1 MGEILALLGGF
12 FFSSSNLM
20 ARQGM
25 KTMDRNSGQLV
36 TLLITSTV
44 NIVAIL
50 ILVFLAMIPQLNFM
64 GIFYFGLAG
73 VFTTFAGRFFLFAS
87 IERIGATRAGL
98 FKVSAPMFTIF
109 MGITFLGDRLTPSDA
124 IGSALVLSGLY
135 HLSASGL
142 KKTSAPPIG
151 IIPYA
156 YTTTTAKTKENIF
169 ATVDPGVVFGL
180 LSGLFLSVGHILR
193 QLGMRQIQSPIIGV
207 AVGTVVSLICIT
219 IYMMIKSNGD
229 FKVIRASAM
238 QALCFKKECRGYM
251 WCGFFNTLAQYLF
264 LGSLIYTS
272 VSIANILISTEA
284 LFNLL
289 LVSLFFRTDEPLS
302 PRLIIVSL
310 FILAG
315 VVLVIL

>member
-1 MGEILALLGGF
+1 MGELLALLGGF

-25 KTMDRNSGQLV
+25 KTMERNGGQLV
-36 TLLITSTV
+36 TLLMTNTV
-44 NIVAIL
+44 NIIALL
-50 ILVFLAMIPQLNFM
+50 ILVLLSALPQLTFW
-64 GIFYFGLAG
+64 GLFYFGLAG

-109 MGITFLGDRLTPSDA
+109 LGITILGDRLTPTDF
-124 IGSALVLSGLY
+124 IGSAVVLSGLY
-135 HLSASGL
+135 ILSAS
-142 KKTSAPPIG
+142 KDMKAPSANIG
-151 IIPYA
+151 IVPA
-156 YTTTTAKTKENIF
+156 EVAKTREKPFALDMGVIF
-169 ATVDPGVVFGL
+169 GV
-180 LSGLFLSVGHILR
+180 LSGLSLSVGHILR
-193 QLGMRQIQSPIIGV
+193 QLGMRQIGSPIVGV
-207 AVGTVVSLICIT
+207 AAGTVVSLLCII
-219 IYMMIKSNGD
+219 IYMLIKNRGD
-229 FKVIRASAM
+229 FENITASAK
-238 QALCFKKECRGYM
+238 QALCFKKECRGYL

-264 LGSLIYTS
+264 FASLLYTS

-289 LVSLFFRTDEPLS
+289 LVALFFRSDEPLS
-302 PRLIIVSL
+302 PRLIFISL

>member
-36 TLLITSTV
+36 TLLITNLI
-44 NIVAIL
+44 NILAIL
-50 ILVFLAMIPQLNFM
+50 ILVLLSVFPQLNIL
-64 GIFYFGLAG
+64 GLFYFGLAG

-109 MGITFLGDRLTPSDA
+109 MGMTFLGDQLTPSDW
-124 IGSALVLSGLY
+124 IGSAVILSGLY
-135 HLSASGL
+135 FLSASDL
-142 KKTSAPPIG
+142 KKTSVAPLG
-151 IIPYA
+151 IVPYA
-156 YTTTTAKTKENIF
+156 PTANTKVREQIF
-169 ATVDPGVVFGL
+169 SLDPGVVFGI

-193 QLGMRQIQSPIIGV
+193 QLGMRQISSPIIGV
-207 AVGTVVSLICIT
+207 AAGTVVSLICIT
-219 IYMMIKSNGD
+219 IYMMINTKGD
-229 FKVIRASAM
+229 HKQITASALK
-238 QALCFKKECRGYM
+238 AFCFKKECRGYM
-251 WCGFFNTLAQYLF
+251 WCGFFNTMAQYLF
-264 LGSLIYTS
+264 FGSLIYTS

-284 LFNLL
+284 LFTLL

-302 PRLIIVSL
+302 PRLVFVSL